1 MFHRFRNYRAV
12 IGTIAVGLTLSFTV
26 APSYAGSGR
35 INACKLVSAAA
46 AGRILGT
53 RVTVK
58 PINTSAAEPD
68 AASICDYDTGSLHG
82 GVMLIAGR
90 IHYTN
95 AAAEVAYEK
104 KTAAND
110 VPPLGVDYQPTFVD
124 VRGLGEA
131 AYLLKVQGSFQLHVL
146 AHGAGVVISML
157 QDANSKTLA
166 QSKSLPASPS
176 AISGRGMAM
185 NEKRFTN
192 SRQD

>member
-12 IGTIAVGLTLSFTV
+12 TGAIALGLTLSFTA

-35 INACKLVSAAA
+35 IDACTLVSATA

-58 PINTSAAEPD
+58 AVDTSAAGPG

-82 GVMLIAGR
+82 GFMLIAGR

-95 AAAEVAYEK
+95 AAAEVAYQK
-104 KTAAND
+104 KTAAGD
-110 VPPLGVDYQPTFVD
+110 VPPGMAKPTFTD
-124 VRGLGEA
+124 VKGLGEA
-131 AYLLKVQGSFQLHVL
+131 AYLLKAAGSFQLHVL

-157 QDANSKTLA
+157 QDASPKTLA
-166 QSKSLPASPS
+166 QSKKLARI
-176 AISGRGMAM
+176 ALG
-185 NEKRFTN
+185 NLK
-192 SRQD
+192 